1 MLYIIPRNLSIGFPI
16 EERPHK
22 YFCFFST
29 DCDNDFFEQCLNVCM
44 LQKEKFL
51 PFVTYIEDL
60 IKNEIF
66 QFLDT
71 NGFYKFVMSRIL
83 ELKLVEHLQLL
94 LDYFVM
100 SGRKLSRI
108 PNEKSKFLR
117 KFLLINS
124 KFLLTACAQDSLD
137 MVKVFIKHRCRLT
150 ITPELEKD
158 SSWSSVPNPLI
169 SKKTPPKNSKVL
181 HILKMMTTKA
191 YILGCYQAMIETKG
205 IKDCQCTNRIMTRPR
220 GYEEDTWRSESIF
233 FQETVSKI
241 SQEKRRHECPSSEDF
256 MPDFMDCEDHVE
268 CNDPISR

>member
-1 MLYIIPRNLSIGFPI
+1 
-16 EERPHK
+16 
-22 YFCFFST
+22 
-29 DCDNDFFEQCLNVCM
+29 M

-51 PFVTYIEDL
+51 PFVAYIEDL

-66 QFLDT
+66 QFFDT

-100 SGRKLSRI
+100 SGRKLSRM

-124 KFLLTACAQDSLD
+124 NFLLTACAQDSLD

-150 ITPELEKD
+150 ITPELESDLSWTPELEKD
-158 SSWSSVPNPLI
+158 LLRSSIPNPLFI
-169 SKKTPPKNSKVL
+169 MKTPPKNSKVL

-205 IKDCQCTNRIMTRPR
+205 IKDCQCTVTTLTRPR
-220 GYEEDTWRSESIF
+220 GYEQDTWRSESIF
-233 FQETVSKI
+233 FQETVSKM
-241 SQEKRRHECPSSEDF
+241 SKEKRTHDCPSSEDF
-256 MPDFMDCEDHVE
+256 MPDFMNCEEHVE